1 MMFLKERKQLCE
13 VARIMF
19 DRNLTNAA
27 GGNISMR
34 IDEKYILMT
43 PTLMSQRKFCR
54 LKPEEILVLDY
65 NLNKIEG
72 EGNITRESNMHLGIL
87 KEAPLAKAVIHAHPK
102 YAMVFACLGI
112 EMPIYYEACEKLEE
126 IITLPYAQ
134 ACSVELADKVTEYIK
149 RRKDELEDHGLVA
162 LLRNHGIIVVE
173 TDLYKAYDLLERVE
187 TNAYV
192 SLQVKKL
199 KELERLNTFEH
210 VKELEHA

>member
-1 MMFLKERKQLCE
+1 MMFLDERKQVCE

-72 EGNITRESNMHLGIL
+72 EGEITRESNMHLGIL

-112 EMPIYYEACEKLEE
+112 EMPIYYEACEKLKE
-126 IITLPYAQ
+126 IITLPYAE
-134 ACSVELADKVTEYIK
+134 ACSVELAEKTTEYIK
-149 RRKDELEDHGLVA
+149 SRKDELKDHGIVA
-162 LLRNHGIIVVE
+162 LLRNHGVVVVE

-192 SLQVKKL
+192 SLQAKQL
-199 KELERLNTFEH
+199 KGLERINNIEDIKDLQ
-210 VKELEHA
+210 HA